1 MGTRLYYRPGTASM
15 APHAALAEIGIDYE
29 LARVE
34 TGTDG
39 HVAES
44 YRRVNP
50 TGLVP
55 TLIDGDLV
63 LTESAAILLHL
74 AERYPEAHLLPPA
87 GTDERSEAYR
97 WLMHLTN
104 TVQTGFLR
112 YFYPVRYGTEGV
124 AETAAAELATLFDR
138 IELRL
143 ADREWLAGDTR
154 TVADLFLVMLIRW
167 GRRLDPPAW
176 DRPGLRDYAM
186 RCYEIPG
193 VRTMWVE
200 QELDPPP
207 FAA

>member
-15 APHAALAEIGIDYE
+15 APHAALAEIGLDYE
-29 LARVE
+29 LVLVE
-34 TGTDG
+34 TGADG
-39 HVAES
+39 HVPES

-50 TGLVP
+50 AGLVP

-74 AERYPEAHLLPPA
+74 AERHPEANLLPPP
-87 GTDERSEAYR
+87 GTDERSEVYR
-97 WLMHLTN
+97 WLIHLTN

-112 YFYPVRYGTEGV
+112 YFYPERYGTAGV
-124 AETAAAELATLFDR
+124 SQTAAAELATLFDR

-143 ADREWLAGDTR
+143 TDREWIAGDTR
-154 TVADLFLVMLIRW
+154 TVADLFLVMLVRW

-176 DRPGLRDYAM
+176 DRPAIRAHAE
-186 RCYEIPG
+186 RCYALPG
-193 VRTMWVE
+193 VRRMWDE
-200 QELDPPP
+200 QQLDPPP